1 MSEKS
6 PRFEYCV
13 QDGDSQRQWPAPPM
27 CPRHDRPAADL
38 ELEVDASN
46 VDDPCSLADERFQRK
61 GVPVMEEEMERK
73 MTQRW

>member
-13 QDGDSQRQWPAPPM
+13 QDGDSQRQWPAPM

-61 GVPVMEEEMERK
+61 GVSVMEEETERK